1 MAEVSVYN
9 MEGQDVG
16 KIELADAVFGAPI
29 KSHLVHQAVVL
40 HLAKMRQGTQ
50 KAKTRHEVSGG
61 GRKPWRQKGTGHARQ
76 GSIRAAQWK
85 GGGVIFA
92 PVPRDYSFKMNAKEK
107 KAAMLSAL
115 TSKVQANNLIVVDKL
130 AFDDIKTKNMVRV
143 LKNLNAEKAL
153 VVTSGYDEK
162 VVLSGRNIAEI
173 SMIPTNNINVYD
185 ILKYEKLVMTQDAVK
200 AVEEVYA

>member
-1 MAEVSVYN
+1 
-9 MEGQDVG
+9 
-16 KIELADAVFGAPI
+16 
-29 KSHLVHQAVVL
+29 
-40 HLAKMRQGTQ
+40 
-50 KAKTRHEVSGG
+50 
-61 GRKPWRQKGTGHARQ
+61 
-76 GSIRAAQWK
+76 
-85 GGGVIFA
+85 
-92 PVPRDYSFKMNAKEK
+92 MNAKEK